1 MKILF
6 LLYGDFTTNT
16 AIPLNL
22 FARELQKMGH
32 ECIFAVPDGIET
44 VGCGESIYFTPFLMD
59 EVLQRK
65 GNIFSDGSRADI
77 IHACTPRINI
87 SNFLKEY
94 QALLPTP
101 LVIYLEDNES
111 WISQK
116 FLDLKNDE
124 FLKLTSQE
132 LTSRLPTQLSH
143 PLDYP
148 FLISLADLIIVAQE
162 KLKVEVPEYV
172 NSEEVWWGVDQDF
185 FNPLVGK
192 SDELAERLGLGDID
206 IVIVYHGG
214 LNGFTRG
221 PLIDLCNA
229 IGLVNAQGIS
239 CRLIRTGNNKI
250 NFWDELDL
258 EASRYIIELGVV
270 EREELPSILALAD
283 MYVQPGRIDPFEDLR
298 IPSKALEFFSM
309 GKPVILPNV
318 NIANLLR
325 DWENA
330 VILKSGS
337 PQEIANACISLFRD
351 PIKAKN
357 IGLNGRL
364 FAEESCNILRQA
376 KKLEILYKNVIQ
388 TFDKE
393 TSRRV
398 WDCMNDNGY
407 FEAALLKASI
417 VSIKYPSK
425 SIQATRQ
432 ILLWGGQ
439 LNQRLNSVSA
449 RVIEAASNFLPQIVI
464 ADKKSSSLFSK
475 IKMKLINLFLK

>member
-44 VGCGESIYFTPFLMD
+44 VGCGESIYFTPFLMN
-59 EVLQRK
+59 EVLQKK
-65 GNIFSDGSRADI
+65 GNVFSDGSRADI

-94 QALLPTP
+94 QALFPTP

-116 FLDLKNDE
+116 YLDLKSDE
-124 FLKLTSQE
+124 LLKLTSQE

-143 PLDYP
+143 PFEYP

-172 NSEEVWWGVDQDF
+172 NTEEVWWGVDQDF

-192 SDELAERLGLGDID
+192 SHEMADRLGLDDID

-229 IGLVNAQGIS
+229 IGLINAQGIS

-250 NFWDELDL
+250 NFWEELDL
-258 EASRYIIELGVV
+258 EASGYIYELGVV
-270 EREELPSILALAD
+270 DREKLPSILALAD

-318 NIANLLR
+318 NIANLLK

-337 PQEIANACISLFRD
+337 PLEIANACISLFRD
-351 PIKAKN
+351 PIKARN
-357 IGLNGRL
+357 IGLKGRL
-364 FAEESCNILRQA
+364 FAEQNCNILRQG
-376 KKLEILYKNVIQ
+376 KKIEALYKNAIK

-393 TSRRV
+393 TSQRV
-398 WDCMNDNGY
+398 WNCVNENGY
-407 FEAALLKASI
+407 FEAALLKAGI
-417 VSIKYPSK
+417 VSIKHPSK
-425 SIQATRQ
+425 SIQASRQ
-432 ILLWGGQ
+432 MQLWGGKI
-439 LNQRLNSVSA
+439 NQQLNSVSV
-449 RVIEAASNFLPQIVI
+449 RVIETATNSLPQVLIGS
-464 ADKKSSSLFSK
+464 KKSSALFSK
-475 IKMKLINLFLK
+475 IKIKLINLFLK